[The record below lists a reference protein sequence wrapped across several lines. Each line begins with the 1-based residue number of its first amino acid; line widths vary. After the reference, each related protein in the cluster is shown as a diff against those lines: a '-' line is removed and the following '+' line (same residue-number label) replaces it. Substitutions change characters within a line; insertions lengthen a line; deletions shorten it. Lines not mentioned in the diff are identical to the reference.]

1 MFLDFMKEAKNS
13 KIKVIN
19 PAFLKFNKLRD
30 PMETTCMP
38 KGEKESQ
45 KIGASLEK

>member
-1 MFLDFMKEAKNS
+1 MFLVFMEEEKNS

-19 PAFLKFNKLRD
+19 SAFLKFNKLRD
-30 PMETTCMP
+30 PMETMP
-38 KGEKESQ
+38 KGKKESQ